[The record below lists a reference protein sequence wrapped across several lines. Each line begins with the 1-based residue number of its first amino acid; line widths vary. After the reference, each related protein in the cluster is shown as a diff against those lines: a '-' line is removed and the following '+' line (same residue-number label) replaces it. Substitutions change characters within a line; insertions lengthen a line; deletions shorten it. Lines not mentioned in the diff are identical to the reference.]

1 MLSGSFVFA
10 RIMDHLPWWIFFQQ
24 CVTRY
29 DGDKHVKAFTCSDQY
44 RCMAFAQLTYRSSF
58 RDIETCLRA
67 QATKLYHMG
76 IRGGVSRNTLA
87 YANQSRNWK
96 IYAEFAQNLIH
107 IARILHADDT
117 LSGLDISDPVYAL
130 DSSTIDLCLSLFP
143 WAQFRKT
150 KGAIKLH
157 TLLDLHSNIPTFLYI
172 SDGKLHD
179 VNSMNFLLPEAGAFY
194 IMDRAY
200 LNFERLHRLHLCG
213 SFFVLRNKSNTNTY
227 RLKSNPVDRSTGV
240 ICDQIVKLSGIR
252 SKTRSPE
259 QMRRIKYRNPEPG
272 KVLVFLTNNL
282 SLSPTTIAALYKS
295 RWKIELFFKW
305 IKQHLRIKSFFG
317 TSENAVKSQIWI
329 AVSVYVIIAI
339 FRKRLHIE
347 ESLHTILQILSLTI
361 FEKTALKQLLST
373 VTMQILTDPPD
384 KQLNLFDY

>member
-1 MLSGSFVFA
+1 
-10 RIMDHLPWWIFFQQ
+10 
-24 CVTRY
+24 
-29 DGDKHVKAFTCSDQY
+29 
-44 RCMAFAQLTYRSSF
+44 MAFAQLTYRSSL

-87 YANQSRNWK
+87 YENQFRNWK

-179 VNSMNFLLPEAGAFY
+179 VNSMDFLLPEVGAFY

-200 LNFERLHRLHLCG
+200 LDFERIHRLHLCG
-213 SFFVLRNKSNTNTY
+213 IFFVFRNKSNTKTY

-240 ICDQIVKLSGIR
+240 ICDQIVKLSGIS
-252 SKTRSPE
+252 SKTRFPE
-259 QMRRIKYRNPEPG
+259 QMRRIKYRDPETG
-272 KVLVFLTNNL
+272 KVLVFLTNNF

-339 FRKRLHIE
+339 IRKRLHIE
-347 ESLHTILQILSLTI
+347 ESLHTILQISSLTI
-361 FEKTALKQLLST
+361 FEKKALKQLLST
-373 VTMQILTDPPD
+373 ATMQIFIVHDSS
-384 KQLNLFDY
+384 

>member
-1 MLSGSFVFA
+1 MLSGSFDFA
-10 RIMDHLPWWIFFQQ
+10 QIMDHLPWSIFQQ

-44 RCMAFAQLTYRSSF
+44 RCMAFAQLTYRSSL

-96 IYAEFAQNLIH
+96 IYAEFAQNMIH

-179 VNSMNFLLPEAGAFY
+179 VNSMDFLLPEAAAFY

-200 LNFERLHRLHLCG
+200 LDFERLHRLHLCG
-213 SFFVLRNKSNTNTY
+213 SFFVLRNKSNTKTY

-240 ICDQIVKLSGIR
+240 ICDQIVKLGGIS
-252 SKTRSPE
+252 SKTRFPE
-259 QMRRIKYRNPEPG
+259 QMRRIKYRDPETG
-272 KVLVFLTNNL
+272 KVLVFLTSNF

-339 FRKRLHIE
+339 TRKRLHIE

-361 FEKTALKQLLST
+361 SEKTALKQLLST
-373 VTMQILTDPPD
+373 ATMQILTAPPD
-384 KQLNLFDY
+384 KH

>member
-10 RIMDHLPWWIFFQQ
+10 QIMDHFPWSIFQQ

-44 RCMAFAQLTYRSSF
+44 RCMAFTQLTYRLSL
-58 RDIETCLRA
+58 REIETCLRT

-87 YANQSRNWK
+87 YVNQSRNWK

-107 IARILHADDT
+107 IVRILHADNT

-179 VNSMNFLLPEAGAFY
+179 VNSMDFLLPEVEAFY

-200 LNFERLHRLHLCG
+200 LDFERLHRLHLCG
-213 SFFVLRNKSNTNTY
+213 SFFVLRNK
-227 RLKSNPVDRSTGV
+227 
-240 ICDQIVKLSGIR
+240 
-252 SKTRSPE
+252 
-259 QMRRIKYRNPEPG
+259 
-272 KVLVFLTNNL
+272 
-282 SLSPTTIAALYKS
+282 
-295 RWKIELFFKW
+295 
-305 IKQHLRIKSFFG
+305 
-317 TSENAVKSQIWI
+317 
-329 AVSVYVIIAI
+329 
-339 FRKRLHIE
+339 
-347 ESLHTILQILSLTI
+347 
-361 FEKTALKQLLST
+361 
-373 VTMQILTDPPD
+373 
-384 KQLNLFDY
+384 